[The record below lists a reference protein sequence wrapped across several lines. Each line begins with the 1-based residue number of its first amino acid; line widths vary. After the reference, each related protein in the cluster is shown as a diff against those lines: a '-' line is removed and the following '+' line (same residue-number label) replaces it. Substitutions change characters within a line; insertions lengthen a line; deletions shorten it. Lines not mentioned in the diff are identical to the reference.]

1 MKKQFFSNEKD
12 GFYGTY
18 YENPKGANY
27 AMIGLFG
34 DDPNDFMAKCGAKW
48 LHKNGVNV
56 MCMSPDMKNYSHVN
70 FPLERIET
78 SIKWLKSH
86 GNKKIGI
93 MGMSTAGMD
102 SLVAASYFPDI
113 TLTFGLTPSDFV
125 WQGFEQGEKCLLDA
139 FGVFRAE
146 VIAGNRQGKP
156 LAYMPFVYAHP
167 EYYHKI
173 EEETKGSGDIT
184 RSTHLFIDSEK
195 AREHTEEEMI
205 KVENI
210 KGKLI
215 MVGADDDSFWE
226 AGKYVRRMDKRLKER
241 PHECDYEALTYEHG
255 THFVLPETMLRK
267 ALPVGLKFVMK
278 FIFKAAKDYP
288 KECEQTRKDIDRRLS
303 AALKQWVAE

>member
-1 MKKQFFSNEKD
+1 MRQNEDQRNQQHKFAKD
-12 GFYGTY
+12 GYDDGARRVADRNKGHLAGNLNAEDEQRAAVDAKRFRREGQQLLIRR
-18 YENPKGANY
+18 ENARESLREEHDAGPENHR
-27 AMIGLFG
+27 IGQ
-34 DDPNDFMAKCGAKW
+34 A
-48 LHKNGVNV
+48 
-56 MCMSPDMKNYSHVN
+56 
-70 FPLERIET
+70 
-78 SIKWLKSH
+78 
-86 GNKKIGI
+86 
-93 MGMSTAGMD
+93 
-102 SLVAASYFPDI
+102 
-113 TLTFGLTPSDFV
+113 
-125 WQGFEQGEKCLLDA
+125 GFEQGEKDGCKEWPIPDA
-139 FGVFRAE
+139 STLSW
-146 VIAGNRQGKP
+146 QGKP

>member
-18 YENPKGANY
+18 YENPKGANC

-48 LHKNGVNV
+48 LHKNSVNV
-56 MCMSPDMKNYSHVN
+56 MCMSPDVKNYGHVN

-78 SIKWLKSH
+78 AIKWLKSH

-125 WQGFEQGEKCLLDA
+125 WQGFEQGEKDGCKEWPIPDA
-139 FGVFRAE
+139 STLSW
-146 VIAGNRQGKP
+146 QGKP

-173 EEETKGSGDIT
+173 EEETNGSGDIT

-303 AALKQWVAE
+303 AALKQWVAQ

>member
-18 YENPKGANY
+18 YENPKDANC

-78 SIKWLKSH
+78 AIKWLKSH

-125 WQGFEQGEKCLLDA
+125 WQGFEQGEKDGCKEWPIPDA
-139 FGVFRAE
+139 STLSW
-146 VIAGNRQGKP
+146 QGKP

>member
-1 MKKQFFSNEKD
+1 MKKQFFFNEKD

-18 YENPKGANY
+18 YENPKGANC

-56 MCMSPDMKNYSHVN
+56 MCMSPDVKNYSHVN

-78 SIKWLKSH
+78 AIKWLKSH

-125 WQGFEQGEKCLLDA
+125 WQGFEQGEKDGCKEWPIPDA
-139 FGVFRAE
+139 STLSW
-146 VIAGNRQGKP
+146 QGKP

-205 KVENI
+205 KVEKI

-255 THFVLPETMLRK
+255 THFVLPESMLRK
-267 ALPVGLKFVMK
+267 ALPIGLKFVLK
-278 FIFKAAKDYP
+278 FVFKAAKDYP

>member
-18 YENPKGANY
+18 YENPKGANC

-56 MCMSPDMKNYSHVN
+56 MCMSPDVKNYGHVN
-70 FPLERIET
+70 FPLERIENA
-78 SIKWLKSH
+78 IKWLKSH

-125 WQGFEQGEKCLLDA
+125 WQGFEQGEKGGCKEWPIPDA
-139 FGVFRAE
+139 STLSW
-146 VIAGNRQGKP
+146 QGKP

>member
-1 MKKQFFSNEKD
+1 M
-12 GFYGTY
+12 
-18 YENPKGANY
+18 
-27 AMIGLFG
+27 
-34 DDPNDFMAKCGAKW
+34 
-48 LHKNGVNV
+48 
-56 MCMSPDMKNYSHVN
+56 N

-78 SIKWLKSH
+78 AIKWLKSH

-125 WQGFEQGEKCLLDA
+125 WQGFEQGEKGGCKEWPIPDA
-139 FGVFRAE
+139 STLSW
-146 VIAGNRQGKP
+146 QGKP

>member
-18 YENPKGANY
+18 YENPKDANC

-48 LHKNGVNV
+48 LHKNDVNV
-56 MCMSPDMKNYSHVN
+56 MCMSPDVKNYGHVN

-78 SIKWLKSH
+78 AIKWLKSH

-102 SLVAASYFPDI
+102 SLVASSYFPDI

-125 WQGFEQGEKCLLDA
+125 WQGFEQGEKDGCKEWPIPDA
-139 FGVFRAE
+139 STLSW
-146 VIAGNRQGKP
+146 QGKP

>member
-18 YENPKGANY
+18 YENPKGANC

-56 MCMSPDMKNYSHVN
+56 MCMSPDVKNYGHVN

-78 SIKWLKSH
+78 AIKWLKSH

-125 WQGFEQGEKCLLDA
+125 WQGFEQGEKDGCKEWPIPDA
-139 FGVFRAE
+139 STLSW
-146 VIAGNRQGKP
+146 QGKP

-167 EYYHKI
+167 EYYHRI

-215 MVGADDDSFWE
+215 MVDADDDSFWE

>member
-125 WQGFEQGEKCLLDA
+125 WQGFEQG
-139 FGVFRAE
+139 
-146 VIAGNRQGKP
+146 
-156 LAYMPFVYAHP
+156 
-167 EYYHKI
+167 
-173 EEETKGSGDIT
+173 
-184 RSTHLFIDSEK
+184 
-195 AREHTEEEMI
+195 
-205 KVENI
+205 
-210 KGKLI
+210 
-215 MVGADDDSFWE
+215 
-226 AGKYVRRMDKRLKER
+226 
-241 PHECDYEALTYEHG
+241 
-255 THFVLPETMLRK
+255 
-267 ALPVGLKFVMK
+267 
-278 FIFKAAKDYP
+278 
-288 KECEQTRKDIDRRLS
+288 
-303 AALKQWVAE
+303 

>member
-18 YENPKGANY
+18 YENPKGANC

-56 MCMSPDMKNYSHVN
+56 MCMSPDVKNYGHVN

-78 SIKWLKSH
+78 AIKWLKSH

-125 WQGFEQGEKCLLDA
+125 WQGFEQGEKDGCKEWPIPDA
-139 FGVFRAE
+139 STLSW
-146 VIAGNRQGKP
+146 QGKP

-205 KVENI
+205 KVEKI

-241 PHECDYEALTYEHG
+241 PHECDYEALTYKHG
-255 THFVLPETMLRK
+255 THFVLPESMLRK
-267 ALPVGLKFVMK
+267 ALPIGLKFVLK
-278 FIFKAAKDYP
+278 FVFKAAKDYP

>member
-18 YENPKGANY
+18 YENPKGANC

-56 MCMSPDMKNYSHVN
+56 MCMSPDVKNYSHVN

-78 SIKWLKSH
+78 AIKWLKSH

-125 WQGFEQGEKCLLDA
+125 WQGFEQGEKDGCKEWPIPDA
-139 FGVFRAE
+139 STLSW
-146 VIAGNRQGKP
+146 QGKP

-303 AALKQWVAE
+303 AALKQWLAE

>member
-18 YENPKGANY
+18 YENPKSANCT
-27 AMIGLFG
+27 MIGLFG

-56 MCMSPDMKNYSHVN
+56 MCMSPDVKNYSHVN
-70 FPLERIET
+70 FPLERIENA
-78 SIKWLKSH
+78 IKWLKSH

-125 WQGFEQGEKCLLDA
+125 WQGFEQGEKDGCKEWPIPDA
-139 FGVFRAE
+139 STLSW
-146 VIAGNRQGKP
+146 QGKP

-303 AALKQWVAE
+303 AALKQWVAK

>member
-18 YENPKGANY
+18 YENPKDANC

-48 LHKNGVNV
+48 LHKNDVNV
-56 MCMSPDMKNYSHVN
+56 MCMSPDVKNYGHVN

-78 SIKWLKSH
+78 AIKWLKSH

-125 WQGFEQGEKCLLDA
+125 WQGFEQGEKDGCKEWPIPDA
-139 FGVFRAE
+139 STLSW
-146 VIAGNRQGKP
+146 QGKP

-167 EYYHKI
+167 EYYHRI

>member
-18 YENPKGANY
+18 YENPKGANC

-78 SIKWLKSH
+78 AIKWLKSH

-125 WQGFEQGEKCLLDA
+125 WQGFEQGEKGGCKEWPIPDA
-139 FGVFRAE
+139 STLSW
-146 VIAGNRQGKP
+146 QGKP

-303 AALKQWVAE
+303 TALKQWVAE

>member
-18 YENPKGANY
+18 YENPKGANC

-56 MCMSPDMKNYSHVN
+56 MCMSPDVKNYSHVN

-78 SIKWLKSH
+78 AIKWLKSH

-125 WQGFEQGEKCLLDA
+125 WQGFEQGEKDGCKEWPIPDA
-139 FGVFRAE
+139 STLSW
-146 VIAGNRQGKP
+146 QGKP

-303 AALKQWVAE
+303 AVLKQWVAE

>member
-18 YENPKGANY
+18 YENPKGANC

-56 MCMSPDMKNYSHVN
+56 MCMSPDVKNYGHVN

-78 SIKWLKSH
+78 AIKWLKSH

-125 WQGFEQGEKCLLDA
+125 WQGFEQGEKDGCKEWPIPDA
-139 FGVFRAE
+139 STLSW
-146 VIAGNRQGKP
+146 QGKP

-288 KECEQTRKDIDRRLS
+288 KECEQTRKDIDGRLS

>member
-18 YENPKGANY
+18 YENPKGANC
-27 AMIGLFG
+27 AMIGLFC

-48 LHKNGVNV
+48 LHKNDVNV

-78 SIKWLKSH
+78 AIKWLKSH

-125 WQGFEQGEKCLLDA
+125 WQGFEQGEKDGCKEWPIPDA
-139 FGVFRAE
+139 STLSW
-146 VIAGNRQGKP
+146 QGKP

-267 ALPVGLKFVMK
+267 ALPVGLKFVMR

>member
-18 YENPKGANY
+18 YENPKGANC

-56 MCMSPDMKNYSHVN
+56 MCMSPDVKNYSHVN

-78 SIKWLKSH
+78 AIKWLKSH

-125 WQGFEQGEKCLLDA
+125 WQGFEQGEKDGCKEWPIPDA
-139 FGVFRAE
+139 STLSW
-146 VIAGNRQGKP
+146 QGKP

-267 ALPVGLKFVMK
+267 ALPVGLKFVMR

>member
-18 YENPKGANY
+18 YENPKGANC
-27 AMIGLFG
+27 AMICLFG

-78 SIKWLKSH
+78 AIKWLKSH

-125 WQGFEQGEKCLLDA
+125 WQGFEQGEKDGCKEWPIPDA
-139 FGVFRAE
+139 STLSW
-146 VIAGNRQGKP
+146 QGKP

>member
-18 YENPKGANY
+18 YESPKGANC

-56 MCMSPDMKNYSHVN
+56 MCMSPDVKNYGHVN

-78 SIKWLKSH
+78 AIKWLKSH

-125 WQGFEQGEKCLLDA
+125 WQGFEQGEKDGCKEWPIPDA
-139 FGVFRAE
+139 STLSW
-146 VIAGNRQGKP
+146 QGKP

-288 KECEQTRKDIDRRLS
+288 KECELTRKDIDRRLS

>member
-78 SIKWLKSH
+78 ATKWLKSH

-125 WQGFEQGEKCLLDA
+125 WQGFEQGEKDGCKEWPIPDA
-139 FGVFRAE
+139 STLSW
-146 VIAGNRQGKP
+146 QGKP

-303 AALKQWVAE
+303 TALKQWVAE

>member
-1 MKKQFFSNEKD
+1 MKKQFFSNEKN

-18 YENPKGANY
+18 YENPKDANC

-48 LHKNGVNV
+48 LHKNDVNV
-56 MCMSPDMKNYSHVN
+56 MCMSPDVKNYGHVN

-78 SIKWLKSH
+78 AIKWLKSH

-125 WQGFEQGEKCLLDA
+125 WQGFEQGEKDGCKEWPIPDA
-139 FGVFRAE
+139 STLSW
-146 VIAGNRQGKP
+146 QGKP

-303 AALKQWVAE
+303 TALKQWVAE

>member
-1 MKKQFFSNEKD
+1 MKKLSFNNNND

-18 YENPKGANY
+18 YINPNGADS
-27 AMIGLFG
+27 AIIGLFG
-34 DDPNDFMAKCGAKW
+34 DDPNDFMAKCGAEW

-56 MCMSPDMKNYSHVN
+56 MCMSPDVKNYSHVN
-70 FPLERIET
+70 YPLERIET
-78 SIKWLKSH
+78 AIKWLKNN

-125 WQGFEQGEKCLLDA
+125 WQGFEQGNKDGCKEWPIPNASTLSWK
-139 FGVFRAE
+139 GE
-146 VIAGNRQGKP
+146 P
-156 LAYMPFVYAHP
+156 LAYMPFVYEHP
-167 EYYHKI
+167 TYYQKI
-173 EEETKGSGDIT
+173 KEETEGSGDIT

-210 KGKLI
+210 KGILI
-215 MVGADDDSFWE
+215 LIGADDDSFWE

-241 PHECDYEALTYEHG
+241 PHSCEYEAITYKHG
-255 THFVLPETMLRK
+255 THFVLPESMLRL
-267 ALPVGLKFVMK
+267 ALPIGLKFVLK
-278 FIFKAAKDYP
+278 FIFKSAKEYP
-288 KECEQTRKDIDRRLS
+288 NECEETRKDIDRRLS
-303 AALKQWVAE
+303 KAIQKWIAE

>member
-18 YENPKGANY
+18 YENPKGANC

-48 LHKNGVNV
+48 LHKNGANV
-56 MCMSPDMKNYSHVN
+56 MCMSPDVKNYGHVN
-70 FPLERIET
+70 FPLERIEAA
-78 SIKWLKSH
+78 IKWLKSH
-86 GNKKIGI
+86 GNKNIGI

-125 WQGFEQGEKCLLDA
+125 WQGFEQGEKDGCKEWPIPDA
-139 FGVFRAE
+139 STLSW
-146 VIAGNRQGKP
+146 QGKP

>member
-125 WQGFEQGEKCLLDA
+125 WQGFEQGEKDGCKEWPIPDA
-139 FGVFRAE
+139 STLSW
-146 VIAGNRQGKP
+146 QGKP

-303 AALKQWVAE
+303 VALKQWVAE

>member
-18 YENPKGANY
+18 YENPKGANC

-78 SIKWLKSH
+78 AIKWLKSH

-125 WQGFEQGEKCLLDA
+125 WQGFEQGEKDGCKEWPIPDA
-139 FGVFRAE
+139 STLSW
-146 VIAGNRQGKP
+146 QGKP

-303 AALKQWVAE
+303 AALKQWAAE